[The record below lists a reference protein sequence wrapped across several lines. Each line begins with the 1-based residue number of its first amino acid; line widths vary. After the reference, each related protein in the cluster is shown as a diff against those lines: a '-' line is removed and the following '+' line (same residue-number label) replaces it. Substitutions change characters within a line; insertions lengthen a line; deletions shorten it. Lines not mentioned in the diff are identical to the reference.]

1 MVRESLALSGTLST
15 LWLWRVSSRLFLG
28 CLEVLGLDSLLG
40 IGESDLDLTV
50 LSSSL
55 LDLPLLDGGEL

>member
-1 MVRESLALSGTLST
+1 M
-15 LWLWRVSSRLFLG
+15 SSSLFLG